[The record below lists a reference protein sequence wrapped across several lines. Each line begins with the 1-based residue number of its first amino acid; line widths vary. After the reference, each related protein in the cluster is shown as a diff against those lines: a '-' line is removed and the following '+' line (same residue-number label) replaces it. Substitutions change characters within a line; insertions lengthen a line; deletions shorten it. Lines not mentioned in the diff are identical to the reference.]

1 MISFLHASSSE
12 LPTLCVA
19 CLYGQAFFLP
29 LKRRQMWSRIFII
42 TEIYITWG
50 YNFYFNFQINWLF
63 AVALNWKSRPYG
75 MLSHWIES
83 QGLMGCWAI
92 ELEVLALWDVEP
104 LNWKS
109 GPYGMLSHW
118 IESPGLMGCWAMS
131 TAELFWGCFW
141 PWWRRRYGP
150 SSWRWIL
157 TNIHDVA
164 PETTRIFRNS
174 TVGTISHRALI

>member
-83 QGLMGCWAI
+83 
-92 ELEVLALWDVEP
+92 
-104 LNWKS
+104 
-109 GPYGMLSHW
+109 
-118 IESPGLMGCWAMS
+118 PGLMGCWAMS

>member
-12 LPTLCVA
+12 LPTLCFA

-75 MLSHWIES
+75 MLNHWIGS
-83 QGLMGCWAI
+83 PGLMGCWVI
-92 ELEVLALWDVEP
+92 ELKVQALWDIEP

-109 GPYGMLSHW
+109 RPYGMLSHW
-118 IESPGLMGCWAMS
+118 IESPGLMGCWAI
-131 TAELFWGCFW
+131 ELKVQALWDVEPLNW
-141 PWWRRRYGP
+141 KSRPYGM
-150 SSWRWIL
+150 L
-157 TNIHDVA
+157 
-164 PETTRIFRNS
+164 
-174 TVGTISHRALI
+174 SHVDCWAVLGLFLALMTKTLRSF